1 MPTIL
6 DRIKWPPARILFG
19 LTLLAYFNAFA
30 NGFVLDDW
38 AFIHDPGNLAD
49 LPVWDILS
57 KSYHGFY
64 RPFAFLILRTCVAIF
79 GAAPVLYHLVNFTLY
94 NVACYLVYRIVRTLA
109 ASEQAAL
116 ITAVLYA
123 VHPLH
128 HPLVSNCFTL
138 CLNVYLLSGLGSVW
152 FFIRHLDKAGR
163 KDAVLSTALFAAA
176 LLSHLSAIAL
186 PLVMIVIARYR
197 IKMTIPTLIRHLW
210 PYVLVVVAVAA
221 VRLTAPG
228 TRSLMSLLQANLSL
242 PQYMAVLWDLLCWY
256 HTQLLLPARTIFLW
270 DQPLD
275 TPHVWLK
282 SFNLVVTMIGLV
294 YLLNVR
300 WRNTEKGLWLAIHCS
315 GLLPLTVAAFIYS
328 PRTGTAIIEP
338 LWFVLSSIGFYALA
352 AGGLLSLKG
361 RIPARS
367 FSGLV
372 VGLTLALT
380 FLTLGHNAKWHDE
393 RTYTRYWVAV
403 NPLNSVP
410 WKRWALTYLRTG
422 ETVSLMENLGG
433 TDDQLR
439 RRAHPL
445 AWINRGHAYHL
456 ADRCTEAISD
466 YTRALSLRPD
476 HVDALLS
483 RANCYAAI
491 GNYTEARSD
500 LSRILS
506 ENPDQAAALED
517 LAWLNAHT
525 QSSD

>member
-1 MPTIL
+1 M
-6 DRIKWPPARILFG
+6 
-19 LTLLAYFNAFA
+19 
-30 NGFVLDDW
+30 
-38 AFIHDPGNLAD
+38 
-49 LPVWDILS
+49 
-57 KSYHGFY
+57 
-64 RPFAFLILRTCVAIF
+64 
-79 GAAPVLYHLVNFTLY
+79 
-94 NVACYLVYRIVRTLA
+94 
-109 ASEQAAL
+109 
-116 ITAVLYA
+116 
-123 VHPLH
+123 
-128 HPLVSNCFTL
+128 
-138 CLNVYLLSGLGSVW
+138 
-152 FFIRHLDKAGR
+152 
-163 KDAVLSTALFAAA
+163 
-176 LLSHLSAIAL
+176 
-186 PLVMIVIARYR
+186 
-197 IKMTIPTLIRHLW
+197 
-210 PYVLVVVAVAA
+210 
-221 VRLTAPG
+221 
-228 TRSLMSLLQANLSL
+228 
-242 PQYMAVLWDLLCWY
+242 
-256 HTQLLLPARTIFLW
+256 
-270 DQPLD
+270 
-275 TPHVWLK
+275 
-282 SFNLVVTMIGLV
+282 
-294 YLLNVR
+294 
-300 WRNTEKGLWLAIHCS
+300 
-315 GLLPLTVAAFIYS
+315 
-328 PRTGTAIIEP
+328 
-338 LWFVLSSIGFYALA
+338 
-352 AGGLLSLKG
+352 
-361 RIPARS
+361 
-367 FSGLV
+367 
-372 VGLTLALT
+372 TLALT